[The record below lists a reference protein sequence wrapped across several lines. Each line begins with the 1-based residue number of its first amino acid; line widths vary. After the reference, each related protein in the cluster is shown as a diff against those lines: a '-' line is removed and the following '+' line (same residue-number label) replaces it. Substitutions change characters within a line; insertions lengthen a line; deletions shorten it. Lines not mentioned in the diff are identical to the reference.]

1 MMLRKFKAMNSLAYH
16 EKQLE
21 YNIKGLI
28 AEIRLKKNIP
38 DDVLVDLDSPEYSDT
53 IKSSPFNPVPI
64 GGLAKTL
71 GLDTGVLTVEKWR
84 DLCNGW
90 VPADLLPA
98 QSHLRRQVVDTR
110 RGKMLK
116 LNRSAV
122 PIKADGAYDY
132 KSTEKNRRPGTEFL
146 FTFGSNL
153 STVIAHM
160 SIKDPSIEKQFNEIC
175 MEVFNEDIMPELLK
189 DAGIRKGKDGKEL
202 HRVKE
207 IIAVPYF
214 HIENRALNE
223 NLHFHF
229 DLMNVAMGFDD
240 RLYTLNT
247 DLIGKNASKYDAIFM
262 SRTKAKLEK
271 RMGFNFKKV
280 FHKDDEADDFLK
292 DADRKVVSFDLP
304 DAAIPFNVR
313 EQRMT
318 REKEIDA
325 EMKRL
330 KQSGYTA
337 KEIARLETRDEKT
350 DLSPSE
356 LKALWKENYD
366 RLGWTHEQMMIDL
379 EKVNANFQQEPPPD
393 DLTIERSLL
402 RHTKEVNFTEDQFK
416 AHIIKQLIGH
426 MPSEQAEREAER
438 IFKAEA
444 VMIMDK
450 ERTEFFKPFL
460 NGEITDLTEYQSM
473 QIRYGREVTFTTRRI
488 VEMDEYV
495 VNSLKEREKETSF
508 MLDKNHVHKAMF
520 EFESSKGFN
529 LAPGQRDAII
539 SATTAPGAVCSI
551 QGRAGSGKSS
561 LLKVV
566 VAQYEANGFEV
577 WGTSTSTTATKGL
590 QESTGMNAQQTLN
603 SAKLLQQLES
613 KKIQLTAKSV
623 VIVEE
628 AGMRDTETYYNLIK
642 HANESGAKIILS
654 GEREQL
660 SSVGFG
666 GHLSTIGDR
675 FNTAKVKDINRQKEQ
690 AEREMVEDFA
700 SGRSQKS
707 VKYLY
712 EQGRVIITDTTKQ
725 RVEKLVD
732 DYFASTHAMKDKIVI
747 AATNDDV
754 EALND
759 GIRDRLKAQGKLS
772 GEEVTVKGR
781 DGFERDFALGDK
793 IIITKNTKSD
803 DLAEAALDNSQGG
816 EVIEFR
822 KGQRG
827 QITSFKLKMD
837 DGKEV
842 WMSATKEQNIRHA
855 YAVTVHKSQGQTVQ
869 ETFYFVSSNLNSLNQ
884 AYVACSRHT
893 QKVSMY
899 LSRDMVE
906 IMAETMD
913 NKAPTAQQIKVAE
926 WVAKKSGIE
935 LPEDVRT
942 SFMACRNFLN
952 EKYEKI
958 EGSARSPVDDFISI
972 VESMSKAQFKKTS
985 FDYEILD
992 GKHRNTYEAARL
1004 YQAQMDIN
1012 DKLKKQIKVQM
1023 KPTANTTIT
1032 GLNM

>member
-1 MMLRKFKAMNSLAYH
+1 MMQRRYKAMKSLTYH
-16 EKQLE
+16 EKQIDYNRKSLE
-21 YNIKGLI
+21 
-28 AEIRLKKNIP
+28 AEIRWKLNIP
-38 DDVLVDLDSPEYSDT
+38 DDVPLDLNSTEYSDI

-90 VPADLLPA
+90 VPADFLPA
-98 QSHLRRQVVDTR
+98 QSHLRRQVVDTG

-132 KSTEKNRRPGTEFL
+132 KSTDKNRRPGTEFL
-146 FTFGSNL
+146 YTFGSNL
-153 STVIAHM
+153 STIIGHM
-160 SIKDPSIEKQFNEIC
+160 ATKDPSVEKRFNDLC
-175 MEVFNEDIMPELLK
+175 MTVFKENIMPELLK

-207 IIAVPYF
+207 IIAVPF
-214 HIENRALNE
+214 MHSENRALNE
-223 NLHFHF
+223 NYHFHF
-229 DLMNVAMGFDD
+229 DLMNVALGFDD

-262 SRTKAKLEK
+262 SRMKAALEK
-271 RMGFNFKKV
+271 EFGFKFQKV
-280 FHKDDEADDFLK
+280 FHKDDLADDFLK

-313 EQRMT
+313 EYRMS

-379 EKVNANFQQEPPPD
+379 EMVKANFKQEPAPD

-416 AHIIKQLIGH
+416 AHVIKQLIGH
-426 MPSEQAEREAER
+426 MPLEQAEREAER
-438 IFKAEA
+438 MFKAEA
-444 VMIMDK
+444 VMMMDK

-460 NGEITDLTEYQSM
+460 NGEITDLAEYQSM

-488 VEMDEYV
+488 IEMDEYV
-495 VNSLKEREKETSF
+495 VTSLKAREKETGF
-508 MLDKNHVHKAMF
+508 MLDKNEVHKAMF
-520 EFESSKGFN
+520 EFESKKGFN

-566 VAQYEANGFEV
+566 VSQYEANGFEV
-577 WGTSTSTTATKGL
+577 WGTSTSSTATNGL
-590 QESTGMNAQQTLN
+590 QESTGMKAEQALN
-603 SAKLLQQLES
+603 SAKLLQQLDS
-613 KKIQLTAKSV
+613 KKIQLSSRSV
-623 VIVEE
+623 VIVDE
-628 AGMRDTETYYNLIK
+628 AGMMDTETYYNIIK
-642 HANESGAKIILS
+642 HANEAGAKVILT
-654 GEREQL
+654 GEKEQL
-660 SSVGFG
+660 SPVGFG
-666 GHLSTIGDR
+666 GHFSTLNER
-675 FNTAKVKDINRQKEQ
+675 FNTAKVKDINRQREQ

-700 SGRSQKS
+700 SGRSHKS

-712 EQGRVIITDTTKQ
+712 EQGRVIVTDTTKE
-725 RVEKLVD
+725 RVAKLVD

-747 AATNDDV
+747 AATNEDV

-759 GIRDRLKAQGKLS
+759 AIRDRLKAQGKLA
-772 GEEVTVKGR
+772 GEEVRVTGR
-781 DGFERDFALGDK
+781 DGFEREFALGDK

-803 DLAEAALDNSQGG
+803 DLDEATLNNSQSG

-855 YAVTVHKSQGQTVQ
+855 YAVTVHKSQGQTK
-869 ETFYFVSSNLNSLNQ
+869 EEAFYFVSSNLNSLNQ

-893 QKVSMY
+893 QKVTMY
-899 LSRDMVE
+899 LSKDMVE
-906 IMAETMD
+906 IMAEKMD
-913 NKAPTAQQIKVAE
+913 NKAPTTQQIKVAE

-935 LPEDVRT
+935 PPEDVRT

-985 FDYEILD
+985 FDYELLD

-1004 YQAQMDIN
+1004 YQSQIDVEAKIKEQMNAKI
-1012 DKLKKQIKVQM
+1012 KLPVIQPIS
-1023 KPTANTTIT
+1023 
-1032 GLNM
+1032 GLKI